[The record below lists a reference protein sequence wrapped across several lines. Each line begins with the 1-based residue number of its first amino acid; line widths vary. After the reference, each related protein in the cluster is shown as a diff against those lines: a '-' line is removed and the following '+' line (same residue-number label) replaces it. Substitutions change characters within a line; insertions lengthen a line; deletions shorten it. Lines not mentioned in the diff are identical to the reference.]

1 MKYTEHYQNLSN
13 KENIHTK
20 CADYMPPIE
29 TKQLLSELERLYE
42 YFRLAEPYYKQKKH
56 LKWKLENQGEF
67 VKGFSGFITI
77 IYFIILLFIIWIIL
91 GISYLLS
98 IPFLAYIYS
107 FINQYSWTSI
117 FLFCIGFPIFINIIN
132 RSRLKHSK
140 SILERELKDIE
151 YKIDEIFINAP
162 HNFIDK
168 KYANSYII
176 KNLIQYIKE
185 NRARTY
191 QEALNL
197 YIEDKKYNNLLN
209 EVYRTQQEAR
219 WSNIK

>member
-1 MKYTEHYQNLSN
+1 MK
-13 KENIHTK
+13 
-20 CADYMPPIE
+20 
-29 TKQLLSELERLYE
+29 
-42 YFRLAEPYYKQKKH
+42 
-56 LKWKLENQGEF
+56 
-67 VKGFSGFITI
+67 
-77 IYFIILLFIIWIIL
+77 
-91 GISYLLS
+91 
-98 IPFLAYIYS
+98 
-107 FINQYSWTSI
+107 
-117 FLFCIGFPIFINIIN
+117 
-132 RSRLKHSK
+132 
-140 SILERELKDIE
+140 
-151 YKIDEIFINAP
+151 IFINAL

-176 KNLIQYIKE
+176 KKNLIQYIKE

>member
-1 MKYTEHYQNLSN
+1 MV
-13 KENIHTK
+13 
-20 CADYMPPIE
+20 
-29 TKQLLSELERLYE
+29 
-42 YFRLAEPYYKQKKH
+42 
-56 LKWKLENQGEF
+56 NQVYLVLISVIF
-67 VKGFSGFITI
+67 VV
-77 IYFIILLFIIWIIL
+77 
-91 GISYLLS
+91 IS
-98 IPFLAYIYS
+98 IAIA
-107 FINQYSWTSI
+107 
-117 FLFCIGFPIFINIIN
+117 GVAIFIGKQQKMAMEVAQNE
-132 RSRLKHSK
+132 RWL
-140 SILERELKDIE
+140 RELKDIE